1 MKYTEIKREILHRS
15 IILICSSCQKSMLRS
30 RMSKYQKLSELCLY
44 NHWDKEIR
52 WIQSLETKSPRQLFI
67 IICTLDLKV
76 MWPIQRLRK
85 EFQFLRTLFA
95 IIVILKS
102 SILYLAQFWKIK
114 LKSKFSNCQINS
126 KFKENYQRFQKFNT
140 LRYTAER
147 WAWSKRLNKSNQDSW
162 EI

>member
-1 MKYTEIKREILHRS
+1 
-15 IILICSSCQKSMLRS
+15 
-30 RMSKYQKLSELCLY
+30 MSKYQKLLELCLY

-76 MWPIQRLRK
+76 MSQIQRLRK
-85 EFQFLRTLFA
+85 EFQFLRTLYA

-102 SILYLAQFWKIK
+102 SIPYLAQFWKIK
-114 LKSKFSNCQINS
+114 LKSKFSNYQINC
-126 KFKENYQRFQKFNT
+126 KFKENYQRFQKYNT
-140 LRYTAER
+140 LRYIAER